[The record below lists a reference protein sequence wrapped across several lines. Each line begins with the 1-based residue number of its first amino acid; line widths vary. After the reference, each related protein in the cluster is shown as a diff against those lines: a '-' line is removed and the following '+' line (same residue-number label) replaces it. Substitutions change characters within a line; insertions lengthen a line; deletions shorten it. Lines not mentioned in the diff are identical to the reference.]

1 MRSVKSLIAAGAASL
16 LSSMAFA
23 ADLPYAP
30 PYVPP
35 VEEFGGWYLRGD
47 IGMTNQSFGSL
58 HSQNIDFVNTN
69 FPGSLQ
75 NHGFGFDSSTSFD
88 LGVGYQ
94 FNNWLRADITGEYR
108 GKANL
113 HGSQSIPTN
122 SAFAL
127 ANDQVQ
133 VNNYTGSKSEW
144 VFMANAYVD
153 LGTWWGVTP
162 FVGAGIGTARN
173 TISGL
178 RDDGFT
184 APNFGAVT
192 GVSTF
197 YGDDASKWNFAWAL
211 HAGLSYRVTPN
222 VSLELAYRYISLG
235 DGMTGATHP
244 FDGPAR
250 ASDPFIL
257 KDITSHDV
265 KFGVRWELEAPAVY
279 APPPLIRKG

>member
-1 MRSVKSLIAAGAASL
+1 MRCVKFFIAASAASL
-16 LSSMAFA
+16 LSSVALA

-30 PYVPP
+30 QYAPP

-47 IGMTNQSFGSL
+47 IGMTNQSFGGL
-58 HSQNIDFVNTN
+58 HSQLIDSENTN
-69 FPGSLQ
+69 FPGSLH
-75 NHGFGFDSSTSFD
+75 NRDFGFDSSTSFD

-94 FNNWLRADITGEYR
+94 FNNWLRADVTGEYR

-113 HGSQSIPTN
+113 HGSQFTPTN

-127 ANDQVQ
+127 
-133 VNNYTGSKSEW
+133 VNNQIGVDNYSGSKSEW
-144 VFMANAYVD
+144 VFMVNAYVD

-173 TISGL
+173 TITGF

-184 APNFGAVT
+184 APNFGAVS
-192 GVSTF
+192 GVSTV

-244 FDGPAR
+244 FDSPAT
-250 ASDPFIL
+250 AFDPFIL
-257 KDITSHDV
+257 KNITSHDV
-265 KFGVRWELEAPAVY
+265 KFGVRWDLDAPTTY
-279 APPPLIRKG
+279 APPLIRKG